1 MDKVISK
8 KILRLFAVCY
18 FVAMILIMFAN
29 KNNVHIYFVELLV
42 IEGAIVYLIY
52 SRDIFRF
59 AYVLFAFSFISR
71 IIIIISINTA
81 PQSDFA
87 VLYDAAQRLVVGD
100 YTFNTESY
108 FQTWAYQTG
117 YVIYEAAVLKIWNN
131 IWALKIMNCVWGAGI
146 SVLIYKIAREMWKDE
161 KSAQCVGIL
170 YSIFVFPVFHT
181 TVLSN
186 CHPSAFFL
194 YLGIYLLLTAKNMK
208 KVLLSAGS
216 IAIGNVLRPDA
227 IIFVVAI
234 GVFFVFL
241 ILENVKIKNIWKQI
255 KKIVVFFT
263 VYFLV
268 TNVISLLIVISG
280 VNPCGLSN
288 QNSLYKFVVGFN
300 YESKG
305 GYSTED
311 PTLIDERQK
320 EYNGDLEK
328 GELSII
334 KERTSSIPRL
344 IDLFMDKIETMWW
357 NNSGISWSFTDIQYE
372 TIQDILGKINNSEFY
387 WIFILSVLG
396 IPEWMK
402 KAEKDKC
409 KLLIPFVVFAAFSVY
424 LLIEVQP
431 RYAYLQQIAVFIL
444 GAGGIKKISETGKKI
459 NLVYKNVEDKNI
471 IKCKNQ
477 QEKINAKINNSSSM
491 L

>member
-8 KILRLFAVCY
+8 NILRLFAVCY
-18 FVAMILIMFAN
+18 FIAMILIMFAN
-29 KNNVHIYFVELLV
+29 KNNVHTYFVELLI
-42 IEGAIVYLIY
+42 IEGAIVYLVY
-52 SRDIFRF
+52 AKYIFRF
-59 AYVLFAFSFISR
+59 AHVLFVFSFITR
-71 IIIIISINTA
+71 IIIVISINTV

-87 VLYDAAQRLVVGD
+87 LLYDAAQRLVAGD

-117 YVIYEAAVLKIWNN
+117 YVIYEASVLKIWNN

-146 SVLIYKIAREMWKDE
+146 SVLIYKIAQEMWKDE
-161 KSAQCVGIL
+161 KSAQCVAIL
-170 YSIFVFPVFHT
+170 YSIFVFPVFLT

-194 YLGIYLLLTAKNMK
+194 YLAIYLLITAKSMK

-234 GVFFVFL
+234 GVFFIFL
-241 ILENVKIKNIWKQI
+241 ILENVKLKNIWKQI

-263 VYFLV
+263 MYFLV
-268 TNVISLLIVISG
+268 TNIISILIVISG

-288 QNSLYKFVVGFN
+288 QNSLYKFVVGFT
-300 YESKG
+300 S
-305 GYSTED
+305 ED
-311 PTLIDERQK
+311 PTLIDEKQK

-344 IDLFMDKIETMWW
+344 VDLFMDKIETMWW
-357 NNSGISWSFTDIQYE
+357 NNSGISWSFTEVRYE

-396 IPEWMK
+396 MPEWVK
-402 KAEKDKC
+402 KAEKDKR
-409 KLLIPFVVFAAFSVY
+409 KLLIPFVVFAAFGVY

-444 GAGGIKKISETGKKI
+444 GAGGIKKISEIVKRFNLIYKNNGKCKKI
-459 NLVYKNVEDKNI
+459 
-471 IKCKNQ
+471 
-477 QEKINAKINNSSSM
+477 QEEIDAKINDSSSM